1 MPDFNNHASER
12 SSDRN
17 LIRATLL
24 TYLSYWPLLIV
35 LLVIFSALGWL
46 YIRFVPPVYQVKAS
60 IVVKDEKKGSD
71 ESKMVESLDLFTS
84 KKIVEN
90 EIEII
95 KSQSLTQEVVE
106 KMALYAPIYREGKV
120 IDQGLYS
127 ESPVHIVFKT
137 PRNIRPAKKLHFK
150 WDEAQK
156 IVTFEGKSYPVTEW
170 INSQYGTF
178 KFVLNEAPFRQ
189 PVSGEYYFSVV
200 PVTSLAEDIVNDLE
214 VEAPNKLATVINISL
229 KDEDEERGKMFLNE
243 LIAAYDRAVV
253 RDKNALANNT
263 LSFVEERLGNIEH
276 ELDSIEALVETFKSD
291 NKIVDINTQGQLFL
305 RQVGENDQKMGD
317 ISMQLAILEQVENY
331 VNGKGGKGGIV
342 PSTLGVSD
350 PVLSSL
356 LDKLYTAEL
365 EYEKLKTLA
374 PENNPMLI
382 ALKDQIDKIKPSIR
396 ENIMSQRRGLLA
408 GKSDLATT
416 NKKYSSVLRT
426 MPQKERELLEIS
438 RQQAIKSDIYTFLLK
453 KREEASLAYASSVP
467 DSRLID
473 SAQVS
478 KKPVSPNKLLVIGLV
493 LFIPFIIV
501 FIVVSIKELFNST
514 IDKRAEIENLTQ
526 VPILAEF
533 VKDRSKSALVVSEG
547 DQSFIAEQ
555 FRQLRTTLSFL
566 GINSKKK
573 KILVTS
579 SIASEGKTFISAN
592 LGISLALAHH
602 KVALL
607 EMDLRRPALASLF
620 GIDGSEGISQY
631 LNGDKDIE
639 HIIKRCEGYKNL
651 FIIPSGPIPPNPS
664 ELLLGGR
671 LAELFRFLEDGFDYL
686 IIDTTPVSPVTDAY
700 ILSPLCDATLYVMR
714 QGVTPRAIVQNLD
727 QYKGV
732 RSLKNMA
739 IVFNGVNGRDFG
751 EYGYRQGYSYVR
763 EKAGKR
769 KKHKAA
775 L

>member
-1 MPDFNNHASER
+1 
-12 SSDRN
+12 
-17 LIRATLL
+17 
-24 TYLSYWPLLIV
+24 
-35 LLVIFSALGWL
+35 
-46 YIRFVPPVYQVKAS
+46 
-60 IVVKDEKKGSD
+60 
-71 ESKMVESLDLFTS
+71 
-84 KKIVEN
+84 
-90 EIEII
+90 
-95 KSQSLTQEVVE
+95 
-106 KMALYAPIYREGKV
+106 
-120 IDQGLYS
+120 
-127 ESPVHIVFKT
+127 
-137 PRNIRPAKKLHFK
+137 
-150 WDEAQK
+150 
-156 IVTFEGKSYPVTEW
+156 
-170 INSQYGTF
+170 
-178 KFVLNEAPFRQ
+178 
-189 PVSGEYYFSVV
+189 
-200 PVTSLAEDIVNDLE
+200 
-214 VEAPNKLATVINISL
+214 
-229 KDEDEERGKMFLNE
+229 
-243 LIAAYDRAVV
+243 
-253 RDKNALANNT
+253 
-263 LSFVEERLGNIEH
+263 
-276 ELDSIEALVETFKSD
+276 
-291 NKIVDINTQGQLFL
+291 
-305 RQVGENDQKMGD
+305 
-317 ISMQLAILEQVENY
+317 
-331 VNGKGGKGGIV
+331 
-342 PSTLGVSD
+342 
-350 PVLSSL
+350 
-356 LDKLYTAEL
+356 
-365 EYEKLKTLA
+365 
-374 PENNPMLI
+374 
-382 ALKDQIDKIKPSIR
+382 
-396 ENIMSQRRGLLA
+396 
-408 GKSDLATT
+408 
-416 NKKYSSVLRT
+416 
-426 MPQKERELLEIS
+426 
-438 RQQAIKSDIYTFLLK
+438 
-453 KREEASLAYASSVP
+453 
-467 DSRLID
+467 
-473 SAQVS
+473 
-478 KKPVSPNKLLVIGLV
+478 
-493 LFIPFIIV
+493 
-501 FIVVSIKELFNST
+501 
-514 IDKRAEIENLTQ
+514 
-526 VPILAEF
+526 